1 MDISVFKAVCRELAV
16 LLPGA
21 RLSEATEGGAGE
33 LCITIKTKGGGKLHL
48 LMSPRPDSPRL
59 YLTSSRSCRSKA
71 LSPTA
76 QAIMNRVIGA
86 TVLSV
91 EQEGMERAV
100 TFRLER
106 KTRREVEKA
115 ALVYEM
121 AGKKPNIIVLDGD
134 GRVVTAQ
141 TYVPLSDEA
150 LRPVLPGMAYM
161 APPAPD
167 KQDPHGITAEQVA
180 SIISDNPGVP
190 IDKLLFGHI
199 GGLSPLLAREAVAL
213 AGAGADAGRLKAAL
227 DTVMEMV
234 SRPAAPRVVHTP
246 KGPLLAA
253 FPLSQF
259 EGSEADEY
267 DTMSEA
273 ADAFYGLITERR
285 RFTESRDALIK
296 DARKKLSAARKKRAA
311 LESDRARAGD
321 AGTWTHYGNLLMA
334 SLSDVPERTES
345 VRLKDLF
352 SEDGGTVDIP
362 LDPRLSAVKNA
373 ERYFGMARKAN
384 TGLVVITNRLADVDK
399 EITRLESALQ
409 DMESATGMDGL
420 GTPGERT
427 PKPEGATRKTGKTR
441 EASPEFPGFTS
452 SDGFEVVFGKNARA
466 NDLLTFKHAEPMDMW
481 LHAQGYHGAHV
492 IVRNPHRRPDIPL
505 NTILEAAGAAAWFSN
520 ARKDSSVAVDYTFR
534 KYVRKPR
541 DPVPGQATFT
551 RNKTVFVEPKRPP
564 EK

>member
-16 LLPGA
+16 SLTGA

-59 YLTSSRSCRSKA
+59 YLTSSRACRSKT

-86 TVLSV
+86 TVMSV

-121 AGKKPNIIVLDGD
+121 AGKKPNIIVLDGENK
-134 GRVVTAQ
+134 VVTAQ

-150 LRPVLPGMAYM
+150 LRPVLPGMTYT

-167 KQDPHGITAEQVA
+167 KQDPHSITAVQIA
-180 SIISDNPGVP
+180 HIIDNNPGVP
-190 IDKLLFGHI
+190 VDKLLFGRI
-199 GGLSPLLAREAVAL
+199 GGLSPLLAREVIAL

-227 DTVMEMV
+227 DRVMEMV
-234 SRPAAPRVVHTP
+234 SRPAAPRLIHTP

-259 EGSEADEY
+259 GGSDADCY

-273 ADAFYGLITERR
+273 AEAFYGLFAERR

-296 DARKKLSAARKKRAA
+296 DTRKKLSAARKKRAA

-321 AGTWTHYGNLLMA
+321 AATWTHHGNLLMA
-334 SLSDVPERTES
+334 SLSGVPERAES
-345 VRLKDLF
+345 VRLIDLF
-352 SEDGGTVDIP
+352 SEDGGTLDIP

-384 TGLVVITNRLADVDK
+384 SGMLVINRRLADVDK

-409 DMESATGMDGL
+409 DIECAEDMDGL

-427 PKPEGATRKTGKTR
+427 HKPESAAKKTGKTR
-441 EASPEFPGFTS
+441 EAALEFPGFTS

-466 NDLLTFKHAEPMDMW
+466 NDLLTFKYAEPMDMW

-492 IVRNPHRRPDIPL
+492 IIRNPHRRPDIPL
-505 NTILEAAGAAAWFSN
+505 NTILEAAGVAAWFSN

-541 DPVPGQATFT
+541 DPLPGQATFT

-564 EK
+564 ER